1 MKEILKQFGP
11 ELVPDYHDFPVG
23 YARGGNNVW
32 ISMATDVQ
40 DVWSFVHGCES
51 VALWCHGVSTNSKNK
66 CQKDFSS
73 ESDSDSDD
81 PKYKKERKKKKRK
94 RSAFEEKADKVEW
107 LVTKLRQKHGS

>member
-51 VALWCHGVSTNSKNK
+51 VAL
-66 CQKDFSS
+66 
-73 ESDSDSDD
+73 
-81 PKYKKERKKKKRK
+81 
-94 RSAFEEKADKVEW
+94 
-107 LVTKLRQKHGS
+107 